1 MLNTVRAV
9 VKEEQIHLLDKVE
22 SPEGAEVREVP
33 LGDDSAFWLGVSQSA
48 LDKIWDNEDDDIYA
62 ELLK

>member
-9 VKEEQIHLLDKVE
+9 VKEGQIHLQEKVAL
-22 SPEGAEVREVP
+22 PEGAEVREVP
-33 LGDDSAFWLGVSQSA
+33 VVDDSAFWLGVSQSA
-48 LDKIWDNEDDDIYA
+48 LDKIWDNEEDDIYA